1 MIFRAAIL
9 LLSSLSVRLAAADA
23 IREFSIPILER
34 LGNELSHR
42 DEIAARASDLV
53 LERDPDYRSVK
64 PQWWISDL
72 RDDGDVVYFVGGPS
86 SAPAYKVVFGKE
98 AAPVIVDIHGQ
109 ELPAEL
115 AVRLKA
121 LQTAIEGVSPKL
133 YDVAYNFEV
142 LNDPEGAGFLV
153 YALAATN
160 KEGEILTGGHFRITV
175 STDGGKVERIDLL
188 SQLIKQPR
196 RSPQGAE
203 TVAVASTQLASKIP
217 VETWLYS
224 SHLYQLPM
232 YVATMDGEVWRAVN
246 GKIEKLDAKLVK
258 EARAKSKAKK
268 KAKKK

>member
-1 MIFRAAIL
+1 MRLVSL
-9 LLSSLSVRLAAADA
+9 LLATLISAAVSRGSE
-23 IREFSIPILER
+23 IREFSIPILEK

-42 DEIAARASDLV
+42 DEIAAKASDLV
-53 LERDPDYRSVK
+53 LERYPDYRSIK

-72 RDDGDVVYFVGGPS
+72 RDDGDVVYFIGGSPA
-86 SAPAYKVVFGKE
+86 APAYKVVFGKGTE
-98 AAPVIVDIHGQ
+98 PAVVDIHGQ

-142 LNDPEGAGFLV
+142 LNDPERAGFLV

-160 KEGEILTGGHFRITV
+160 KKGEILTGGHFRITV
-175 STDGGKVERIDLL
+175 SADGGKVERIDLL

-203 TVAVASTQLASKIP
+203 TVAVAASQLASKIP

-224 SHLYQLPM
+224 SHLYRLPM
-232 YVATMDGEVWRAVN
+232 YIATMDEQVWRVVN
-246 GKIEKLDAKLVK
+246 GKIEKLDPKLVK
-258 EARAKSKAKK
+258 ETRAKLKGKK
-268 KAKKK
+268 KEKKK